1 MQIIEKA
8 LRGYRLRWKI
18 EEFHRHVKQ
27 EFHWE
32 EMQLM
37 SYIGLNPNNAVG
49 FYYPDFKATLL
60 KLLCFLI

>member
-37 SYIGLNPNNAVG
+37 SYIGLKNLNTDLMIAIDLV
-49 FYYPDFKATLL
+49 YDAIEYITS
-60 KLLCFLI
+60 